1 MDDHNV
7 KLIDFISTLANRI
20 PNSKWEKEELFN
32 LKTGEHLLLRD
43 YYKKN
48 MKELFGVEVTFTNIT
63 KI

>member
-48 MKELFGVEVTFTNIT
+48 MKEFALIYLTLCRT
-63 KI
+63 